1 MNAELVSGP
10 TPRASG
16 FKVDD
21 LLIDIGVRRVT
32 RNGVDLGITGLSF
45 DLLLALVRAAP
56 DLMSTQQLMDGVWS
70 GVIVG
75 AETVTQRIMLLR
87 QSLGDSAGSPRY
99 IVALRGHGYRIAAA
113 VTALAASPRS
123 SPRAPVPPTLIAAA
137 APVDAAN
144 IAALDAGV
152 AEPPARHAPHIRRR
166 VPTPRALGLAFALVL
181 GAGGLW
187 WSLDHRSG
195 VQVADS
201 SEPHPESSAIPLTS
215 LAVMPFAN
223 LTGDPTKDYLGDG
236 MAEELINALAQVS
249 KLKVPARTSAFAY
262 KGRNVDIRRI
272 ARDLGVATILEGSV
286 RSAGEHLRVS
296 ARLVDAASGYQIWS
310 QDYDRQSVDIFKL
323 QDELTAAIVQALRVR
338 LNVDLPAPIRAPPTQ
353 DVEAYQLYLQA
364 RSAVTG
370 TPQSFLQSIAI
381 YGAALARDPKF
392 ARAFSGRSVMHQ
404 ALASLGYPL
413 PHHLADAEHDARAA
427 LSLDPDLAE
436 AHQTL
441 GSVSALRGNWLA
453 AEASLRAAIT
463 ADPRDGVIRSK
474 HAALMLISTGR
485 LRQAHAE
492 AIEGHRL
499 APGNGYTTEILALAN
514 MLLSREED
522 AVRFANAALDVGV
535 TPSELVDIYAAVSAH
550 RGRYA
555 EAADYAVKELPPA
568 VIEAGG
574 ADVVRLVYSALT
586 DPMKKPAARRAL
598 EDLLDKLDMRDIST
612 HFWSD
617 SIAWLAQLGALDSAY
632 ALANRGFDYAQRS
645 ETIGVWFVLW
655 FPEMRAFR
663 QDAGFQPLVTRL
675 GLMEYWQQYGPP
687 DDCDLKDGKLTC
699 H

>member
-1 MNAELVSGP
+1 MNAELGPGP
-10 TPRASG
+10 TPPASG
-16 FKVDD
+16 YQVDD
-21 LLIDIGVRRVT
+21 LFVDLGVRRVI
-32 RNGVDLGITGLSF
+32 RNGVDLDITGLSF

-56 DLMSTQQLMDGVWS
+56 NLMSTQELMDGVWL

-75 AETVTQRIMLLR
+75 AETVTQRVMLLR

-113 VTALAASPRS
+113 VTALAALPRS
-123 SPRAPVPPTLIAAA
+123 SSPAPPPVAATPAAA
-137 APVDAAN
+137 AITAVLDTAPTEPSARPLSRIRHPVS
-144 IAALDAGV
+144 
-152 AEPPARHAPHIRRR
+152 APL
-166 VPTPRALGLAFALVL
+166 ALGLTFALLL

-187 WSLDHRSG
+187 WSLEHRSR

-201 SEPHPESSAIPLTS
+201 SGPNPEFSAIPLTS
-215 LAVMPFAN
+215 VAVMPFAN

-236 MAEELINALAQVS
+236 MAEELINTLAQVP

-262 KGRNVDIRRI
+262 KGRNVDIRQV
-272 ARDLGVATILEGSV
+272 ARDLRVATILEGSV
-286 RSAGEHLRVS
+286 RSAGKHLRVS

-338 LNVDLPAPIRAPPTQ
+338 LNVDLPVPVRAPPTQ

-364 RSAVTG
+364 RSTVTG
-370 TPQSFLQSIAI
+370 TPQSFLQSITL
-381 YGAALARDPKF
+381 YDQALARDPKF
-392 ARAFSGRSVMHQ
+392 ARAFSARSVMHQ

-436 AHQTL
+436 AHQAL
-441 GSVSALRGNWLA
+441 GSVSALRGHWLE
-453 AEASLRAAIT
+453 AETSLRAAIT
-463 ADPRDGVIRSK
+463 ADPNDGVIRSK
-474 HAALMLISTGR
+474 HAALMLISTGH

-514 MLLSREED
+514 VLLSREED
-522 AVRFANAALDVGV
+522 AARFANAALDVGV
-535 TPSELVDIYAAVSAH
+535 TPSEIADIYAAVSAH

-555 EAADYAVKELPPA
+555 EAADYGVKELSPA
-568 VIEAGG
+568 VLKAGG
-574 ADVVRLVYSALT
+574 ANIVRLVYSALADST
-586 DPMKKPAARRAL
+586 KKPAARRAL
-598 EDLLDKLDMRDIST
+598 EELLDKLDMRDIGT

-617 SIAWLAQLGALDSAY
+617 SIAWFAQLGALDQAY
-632 ALANRGFDYAQRS
+632 ALANRGFDYAQRT

-655 FPEMRAFR
+655 FPEMQPFR
-663 QDAGFQPLVTRL
+663 QDPRFQALGARL
-675 GLMEYWQQYGPP
+675 GLIDYWHWYGSP
-687 DDCDLKDGKLTC
+687 DDCDLEDGQLTC